1 MLAQVALKF
10 RSLAR
15 VVITSA
21 AQIRQQAIAL
31 LDQLSESQLV
41 QAVKFLEVLNLAALR
56 SETVADASEEA
67 ALVQIIQRRLPAA
80 DRSRLDYLRDRNQ
93 SGEITDAEHE
103 ELLSYVDR
111 IEQQDVDRA
120 AALIELA
127 QRRSIDL
134 KVLVKAFLPTHQSD
148 RLLLGS
154 RSSFG

>member
-1 MLAQVALKF
+1 M
-10 RSLAR
+10 
-15 VVITSA
+15 TSA